1 MRARSPVAQ
10 STASRTY
17 PAIAISAARRL
28 RLTVPDRTLTWAG
41 ASPPVQSNR
50 LICALLVS
58 AGEPRGRVGPV
69 ENGTVP
75 VMATKA

>member
-50 LICALLVS
+50 LICALGVGWW
-58 AGEPRGRVGPV
+58 APGRGRPGWKRYRP
-69 ENGTVP
+69 GHGHQSL
-75 VMATKA
+75 